1 MATFLQI
8 LDPLVVLAV
17 VVSVARAV
25 WTGQRERS
33 RSALLSFVI
42 LLVMVVFGLVSIS
55 AASGL
60 TSDPLNQ
67 LALLVFLVAIA
78 IVALMSWA
86 DKSTGQP

>member
-8 LDPLVVLAV
+8 LDPLVVLALV
-17 VVSVARAV
+17 ASVARAV
-25 WTGQRERS
+25 WTGQQERS

-42 LLVMVVFGLVSIS
+42 LLAMFVFGLVSIS

-60 TSDPLNQ
+60 TSNPLNQ
-67 LALLVFLVAIA
+67 LAWLIFLVAIA
-78 IVALMSWA
+78 IVVLMSWA